1 MLLGLKWVNV
11 VCENFA
17 RGDKEGQDGVS
28 PAATAA
34 LAWFSM
40 HASSFPEKASTD
52 VCELAVRK
60 IIPQIVA
67 SPLLTTLEGAWGLCS
82 LTATADAAHSATNL
96 GNLLAARVP
105 AAAAALA
112 ARTSSEETVMR
123 GFAKLRL
130 QKDVADLESKLAASK
145 AAEAAA
151 VPAFVVADGASLAT
165 HLPWLRAVRSGPTL
179 FVTQLALAELDAL
192 KMGVASKTSARES
205 GGLSGEN
212 EAETTTAAEQHAL
225 ARQAQAAIAWLEA
238 SVARSHGAADP
249 RTSRGPRVELE
260 SGGAAPGLLAA
271 CEALQPGAA
280 LMTDDAEL
288 LAEAQRLEMRA
299 AGGSDAKR
307 WWCFEQAGPRSGSRG
322 RGRGRDHS
330 RR

>member
-1 MLLGLKWVNV
+1 MSFGLKWVNV
-11 VCENFA
+11 VCESFA
-17 RGDKEGQDGVS
+17 RGDKEGQAGVS

-34 LAWFSM
+34 LAWFSG
-40 HASSFPEKASTD
+40 HASSFSEKASTD
-52 VCELAVRK
+52 VCELAVRQV
-60 IIPQIVA
+60 IPQIVP
-67 SPLLTTLEGAWGLCS
+67 SPLLTTLEGMWGLCG
-82 LTATADAAHSATNL
+82 LAAKADAAHSATNL
-96 GNLLAARVP
+96 GDLLAARVP

-130 QKDVADLESKLAASK
+130 KKDVADLERKLAASK

-151 VPAFVVADGASLAT
+151 VPAVVVADGASLVK

-192 KMGVASKTSARES
+192 KMGVASKAGARES
-205 GGLSGEN
+205 SELSGES
-212 EAETTTAAEQHAL
+212 EAEATTAEEQHAL

-238 SVARSHGAADP
+238 SVARGQGAADK

-260 SGGAAPGLLAA
+260 SGAAAPSLLAA

-280 LMTDDAEL
+280 LMTDDADL
-288 LAEAQRLEMRA
+288 LAEAQRLEVRA
-299 AGGSDAKR
+299 ACGSDAKR

-322 RGRGRDHS
+322 RGRGRGHG
-330 RR
+330 RG